1 MGWFDGR
8 SSVSSRGWVRQ
19 RSSSRR
25 SVNSTSPSRRSVYST
40 SHSRHSAPS
49 IFSLGGYS
57 RAGRSTPSVLS
68 SSSSRRVRPRDG
80 FIQRVI
86 HYIKRVFRDIYNYA
100 RRHPAKVL
108 FMVIIP
114 LVTSGVLQK
123 LLAMIGVRLPHSLS
137 ALSSGAGR
145 LGERGMQDNLS
156 GLMNIA
162 KMFL

>member
-8 SSVSSRGWVRQ
+8 ST
-19 RSSSRR
+19 SSSRHVR
-25 SVNSTSPSRRSVYST
+25 RRSPSRRSVYST

-57 RAGRSTPSVLS
+57 RAGRSSPSVLS
-68 SSSSRRVRPRDG
+68 SSSSRRARPRAG
-80 FIQRVI
+80 FIQRVV
-86 HYIKRVFRDIYNYA
+86 HYIKRLFRDIFNYA

-114 LVTSGVLQK
+114 LLTSGVLQK
-123 LLAMIGVRLPHSLS
+123 LLAIIGIRLPHSLS
-137 ALSSGAGR
+137 GHSSGAGR
-145 LGERGMQDNLS
+145 VGEGGMNDNLS

>member
-8 SSVSSRGWVRQ
+8 STTSSGHVR
-19 RSSSRR
+19 RR
-25 SVNSTSPSRRSVYST
+25 SPSRRSVYST

-57 RAGRSTPSVLS
+57 RAGRSSPSVLS
-68 SSSSRRVRPRDG
+68 SSSSRRARPRAG

-86 HYIKRVFRDIYNYA
+86 HYIKRLFRDIYNYA

-114 LVTSGVLQK
+114 LLTSGVLQK
-123 LLAMIGVRLPHSLS
+123 LLAMIGIRLPHSLS
-137 ALSSGAGR
+137 GHSSGAGKV
-145 LGERGMQDNLS
+145 GESGMHDNLNK
-156 GLMNIA
+156 LMNVA

>member
-8 SSVSSRGWVRQ
+8 SST
-19 RSSSRR
+19 SSSRHVRRR
-25 SVNSTSPSRRSVYST
+25 SQSRRSVYST

-57 RAGRSTPSVLS
+57 RAGRSSPSVLS
-68 SSSSRRVRPRDG
+68 SSSSRRARPRAG

-86 HYIKRVFRDIYNYA
+86 HYIKRLFRDIYNYA

-114 LVTSGVLQK
+114 LLTSGVLQK
-123 LLAMIGVRLPHSLS
+123 LLAMIGIRLPHSLGGH
-137 ALSSGAGR
+137 SSRAR
-145 LGERGMQDNLS
+145 RVSESGMSDNLN